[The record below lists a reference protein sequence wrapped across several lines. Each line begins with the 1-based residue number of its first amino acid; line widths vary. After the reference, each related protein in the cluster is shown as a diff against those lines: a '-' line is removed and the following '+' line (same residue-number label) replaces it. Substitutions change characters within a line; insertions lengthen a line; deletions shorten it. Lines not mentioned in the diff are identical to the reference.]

1 VQSASDDVAKK
12 DKYIKLFDKVWIAGQ
27 IDDANEELI
36 KKESTTNENNKIIK
50 NKNKNKLTQDLIS
63 RRKKT
68 LHEES
73 NSFPSDGKNREKV
86 VRGKP
91 NQSFWTRI
99 LKCNSPNSGFPKTC
113 EKLQAHQR

>member
-1 VQSASDDVAKK
+1 MQSASDDVATK

-27 IDDANEELI
+27 INDANEEPI
-36 KKESTTNENNKIIK
+36 KKESTTNENNKFI
-50 NKNKNKLTQDLIS
+50 KNKLTQDLIS
-63 RRKKT
+63 PRKKT
-68 LHEES
+68 LHKES
-73 NSFPSDGKNREKV
+73 NSFPSDSKNRDKV